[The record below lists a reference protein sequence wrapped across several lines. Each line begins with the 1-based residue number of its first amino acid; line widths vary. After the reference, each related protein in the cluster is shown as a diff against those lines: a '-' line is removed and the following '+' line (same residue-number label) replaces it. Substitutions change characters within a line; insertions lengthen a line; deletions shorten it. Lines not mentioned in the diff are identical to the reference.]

1 MARTAWCI
9 SSTAPTRNLVPRA
22 EYISLCFP
30 PTPRSLLHS
39 CAPPRCP
46 SASASRVV
54 VPHVP
59 DTVKVTMSTSI
70 DQAER
75 LQRTQSRSSGSD
87 SIAKVDPTNVN
98 ADVHIKDPEKASAA
112 PVDEEEEDVSTLT
125 KLYRRFRPFVLA
137 ALAAVILGWWITS
150 TILPA
155 TRHRWCVFS
164 VLSRGVLAAGGS
176 GACARSLLPRRGAR
190 HNFPRA
196 SRVTDLFV
204 TFAGLCRPSGRGSS

>member
-30 PTPRSLLHS
+30 PTSCSLLHS

-98 ADVHIKDPEKASAA
+98 ADVHIKDPETASAA
-112 PVDEEEEDVSTLT
+112 PVEEEEEDVSTLT

-164 VLSRGVLAAGGS
+164 VLSRGACSRPAARVPVLDRCSRDAT
-176 GACARSLLPRRGAR
+176 R
-190 HNFPRA
+190 HIFSRA

-204 TFAGLCRPSGRGSS
+204 TFAGSCRPSGRGSS